1 MIPWEEIDRATV
13 PGRKNEL
20 ILRRRGEEFS
30 IRTGG
35 TELMNSRMHGS
46 EEALANLAFEH
57 MGQKPLGRGSGLRIL
72 VGGLGMGYT
81 LARTLALA
89 PSDARILVAELIP
102 EVIAWNRSVLG
113 HLAGMPLNDPRVR
126 VDASDV
132 GAAIHRQTHAFDAI
146 LLDVDNG
153 PAGLTQ
159 DANNRLYAE
168 NGLKAAFRALTPG
181 GVLGIWSAGDD
192 PVFTRRLANCGFK
205 ARAVSVSAVAPGR
218 GGRHVVWIAVKP
230 EEGPG

>member
-20 ILRRRGEEFS
+20 ILRRRGDEFS

-57 MGQKPLGRGSGLRIL
+57 MGQGSGLRIL

-81 LARTLALA
+81 LARTLAMA

-102 EVIAWNRSVLG
+102 EVIAWNRSVFG

-132 GAAIHRQTHAFDAI
+132 GAVIHRQTDAFDAI

-153 PAGLTQ
+153 PTGLTQ

-230 EEGPG
+230 EGEPG

>member
-20 ILRRRGEEFS
+20 ILRRRGEKFS

-46 EEALANLAFEH
+46 EEALANLAFEQ
-57 MGQKPLGRGSGLRIL
+57 MGQGSGLRIL

-81 LARTLALA
+81 LARTLAMA

-102 EVIAWNRSVLG
+102 EVIAWNRSVFG

-132 GAAIHRQTHAFDAI
+132 GAVIHRQTDAFDAI

-153 PAGLTQ
+153 PTGLTQ

-205 ARAVSVSAVAPGR
+205 ARAVSVSAVAPSR
-218 GGRHVVWIAVKP
+218 AGRHVVWIAVKP
-230 EEGPG
+230 EGEPG

>member
-1 MIPWEEIDRATV
+1 MITWEEIDRATV

-57 MGQKPLGRGSGLRIL
+57 MGQGSGLRIL

-81 LARTLALA
+81 LARTLAMA

-102 EVIAWNRSVLG
+102 EVIAWNRSVFG

-132 GAAIHRQTHAFDAI
+132 GAVIHRQTDAFDAI

-153 PAGLTQ
+153 PTGLTQ

-230 EEGPG
+230 EGEPG

>member
-57 MGQKPLGRGSGLRIL
+57 MGQGSGLRIL

-81 LARTLALA
+81 LARTLAMA

-102 EVIAWNRSVLG
+102 EVIAWNRSVFG

-132 GAAIHRQTHAFDAI
+132 GAVIHRQTDGFDAI

-159 DANNRLYAE
+159 DDNNRLYAE

-230 EEGPG
+230 EGEPG

>member
-57 MGQKPLGRGSGLRIL
+57 MGQGSGLRIL

-81 LARTLALA
+81 LARTLAMA

-102 EVIAWNRSVLG
+102 EVIAWNRSVFG
-113 HLAGMPLNDPRVR
+113 HMAGMPLNDPRVR

-132 GAAIHRQTHAFDAI
+132 GAVIHRQTDAFDAI

-153 PAGLTQ
+153 PTGLTQ

-230 EEGPG
+230 EGEPG